1 MYHRLRDGL
10 GWCIC
15 DQQAVFLDLQR
26 DRYFRLR
33 PEDDKHFQR
42 WAGSG
47 ALDPAELARLV
58 GAGVI
63 IACDRPQPPSLP
75 ARIEPPVADLTDGIT
90 ARARLIDIGRC
101 VVAQHRATSLIR
113 HGRLAAC
120 IAALSRDGRAGPA
133 RADGAETIARIAA
146 GFASAPL
153 ALRKAGQCLPRA
165 VAANALCRAAG
176 VATTLVFGVQ
186 LQPFGAHC
194 WLQWGARV
202 VVGDVEHARM
212 FTPILAV
219 S

>member
-15 DQQAVFLDLQR
+15 DQQAVFLDLER

-33 PEDDKHFQR
+33 PDDDRYFQR
-42 WAGSG
+42 WARSET
-47 ALDPAELARLV
+47 LDPAELAGLV
-58 GAGVI
+58 RAGVI
-63 IACDRPQPPSLP
+63 IACDSPRPPSLP
-75 ARIEPPVADLTDGIT
+75 AWSEAPVADLADGIT

-101 VVAQHRATSLIR
+101 LVAQHHATSLLR
-113 HGRLAAC
+113 QGRLAER
-120 IAALSRDGRAGPA
+120 IAALSRDGRPGSA
-133 RADGAETIARIAA
+133 RPDGAEAVDRIAA

-165 VAANALCRAAG
+165 LAANALCRAAG

-202 VVGDVEHARM
+202 VVGDAEHARM

-219 S
+219 P